1 MYWSFP
7 VIEEKKLKLTQ
18 EEDYIDCPKFNN
30 SIKQLIEKNP
40 EGVDDETIAK
50 VLNMSVEDVE
60 KTYQNA
66 IKKLKKSLEV

>member
-1 MYWSFP
+1 

>member
-1 MYWSFP
+1 M
-7 VIEEKKLKLTQ
+7 EEKKHKLIQ

-40 EGVDDETIAK
+40 DGVDDETIAK
-50 VLNMSVEDVE
+50 VLNMTPQEVEE
-60 KTYQNA
+60 TYQNA

>member
-1 MYWSFP
+1 M
-7 VIEEKKLKLTQ
+7 IEEKKHKLTQ

-40 EGVDDETIAK
+40 DGIDDETIAK
-50 VLNMSVEDVE
+50 VLNMTPQEVEE
-60 KTYQNA
+60 TYQNA

>member
-1 MYWSFP
+1 MT
-7 VIEEKKLKLTQ
+7 EEKKLKLTQ

-40 EGVDDETIAK
+40 DGISDEMIAK
-50 VLNMSVEDVE
+50 VLNMSIEDVE

-66 IKKLKKSLEV
+66 IKKLKKSIEY